1 MRCAEQFLHFRSP
14 RWLQFR
20 IVVIDAR
27 RRTEAQLLAG
37 LSSGTLDGR
46 QIRLQ
51 ACSTT
56 AASVRAVCFDLA
68 TARPPLDK
76 QGC

>member
-51 ACSTT
+51 ACSTEVLHDRGIR
-56 AASVRAVCFDLA
+56 ARCVFRPGYCASA
-68 TARPPLDK
+68 T
-76 QGC
+76 